1 MKINKSLLIVCI
13 VETIIIICLAVYLI
27 FYKSKPIKI
36 PQEPQ
41 VIELVRDSIIRDSI
55 YINNEVIKLIKE
67 YLDIRKSIEI
77 LIDESRGDTLKNLN
91 VLKKYNIDFDKNSR
105 PMTINK
111 LKIIGANLGK

>member
-55 YINNEVIKLIKE
+55 YINNEVIKTEIK
-67 YLDIRKSIEI
+67 YIKKQFKQDSIDIMSANDSMLYSTFTDCI
-77 LIDESRGDTLKNLN
+77 NN
-91 VLKKYNIDFDKNSR
+91 YNNRFSNHN
-105 PMTINK
+105 NK
-111 LKIIGANLGK
+111 

>member
-13 VETIIIICLAVYLI
+13 VETIIIICLAIYLI

-55 YINNEVIKLIKE
+55 YINNEVIKTEIKYIKE
-67 YLDIRKSIEI
+67 QFKQDSIDIMSANDSMLYSTFTDYI
-77 LIDESRGDTLKNLN
+77 NN
-91 VLKKYNIDFDKNSR
+91 YNNRFFNHN
-105 PMTINK
+105 NK
-111 LKIIGANLGK
+111 